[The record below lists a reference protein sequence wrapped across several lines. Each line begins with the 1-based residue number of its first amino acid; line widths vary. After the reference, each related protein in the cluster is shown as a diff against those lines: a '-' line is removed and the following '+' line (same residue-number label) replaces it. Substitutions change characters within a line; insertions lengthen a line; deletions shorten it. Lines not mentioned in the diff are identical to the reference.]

1 MASDR
6 FQGPRP
12 LALRQRG
19 PRYAGMSTA
28 FTVTAMFCKQVS
40 HFLFKEKGFE
50 PRALP
55 APPTPT
61 PHGVTVRWPRHQS
74 GSPQPTGAG
83 QGVDR
88 RGGVGTASPCCILAG
103 MKTPTLGSTQR
114 IWLPAL
120 GALNVCYLSSLSPFH
135 QSPSFPQMNFKSY
148 MT

>member
-1 MASDR
+1 MHSFLWRRLEQSKGWLRSQTDGAPPGQPAENSRAQTPGAAVAQAGRLSPAMASDR

-55 APPTPT
+55 APPPPPPT
-61 PHGVTVRWPRHQS
+61 V
-74 GSPQPTGAG
+74 
-83 QGVDR
+83 
-88 RGGVGTASPCCILAG
+88 
-103 MKTPTLGSTQR
+103 
-114 IWLPAL
+114 
-120 GALNVCYLSSLSPFH
+120 
-135 QSPSFPQMNFKSY
+135 
-148 MT
+148 